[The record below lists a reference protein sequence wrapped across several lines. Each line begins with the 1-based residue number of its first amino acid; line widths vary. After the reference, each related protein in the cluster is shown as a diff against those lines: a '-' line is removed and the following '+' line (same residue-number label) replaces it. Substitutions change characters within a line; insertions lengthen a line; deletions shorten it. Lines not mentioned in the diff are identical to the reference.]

1 MMPEQPDWMEN
12 DELARRE
19 TEKGWKWQ
27 RYVADFFEASG
38 FPVDLPPYTWRKSVE
53 DIKDHADSRDMTVA
67 GQRIEVKSRN
77 LLFNSIPMTFPY
89 ERAFVDTVRSYDH
102 YKEKPIAYVF
112 VSQLTGAMLAT
123 IGRQDAANTWEVAER
138 YDEVRQITDK
148 FYTVDRRKLTTVIPL
163 VRRLRE
169 IHEGL

>member
-1 MMPEQPDWMEN
+1 MSQPKWIEN

-27 RYVADFFEASG
+27 RYVANFFEASG
-38 FPVDLPPYTWRKSVE
+38 LPVDLPPYTWRKSVE
-53 DIKDHADSRDMTVA
+53 DIKDHSDSRDMTVA

-77 LLFNSIPMTFPY
+77 LLFNSIAMTFPY

-112 VSQLTGAMLAT
+112 VSQKTGAMLAT
-123 IGRQDAANTWEVAER
+123 IGREEAVESWEVVER
-138 YDEVRQITDK
+138 FDEVRQITDK
-148 FYTVDRRKLTTVIPL
+148 FYTVDRRKLTTMIPL

-169 IHEGL
+169 IHEGLAS

>member
-1 MMPEQPDWMEN
+1 MTEQPRWIEN

-27 RYVADFFEASG
+27 RFVANFFEAQG
-38 FPVDLPPYTWRKSVE
+38 LTVDLPPYTWRKSVE
-53 DIKDHADSRDMTVA
+53 DIKDYSDSRDMTVA

-77 LLFNSIPMTFPY
+77 LLFNSIAMTFPF

-102 YKEKPIAYVF
+102 YKVKPIAYIF

-123 IGRQDAANTWEVAER
+123 VGKEVASYTWKVEEK
-138 YDEVRQITDK
+138 YNAVRQITDK
-148 FYTVDRRKLTTVIPL
+148 FYTVDRRQLTTVIPL

-169 IHEGL
+169 IQEGIQ